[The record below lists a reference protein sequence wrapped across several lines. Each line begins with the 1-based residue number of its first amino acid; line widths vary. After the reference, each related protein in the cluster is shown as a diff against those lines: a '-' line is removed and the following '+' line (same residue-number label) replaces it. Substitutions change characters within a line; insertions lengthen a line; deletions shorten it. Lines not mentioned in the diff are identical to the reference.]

1 MREDLSKV
9 EVLGDPNYLPRKAVE
24 NIPTGMALVI
34 FAHMS
39 VSSFM

>member
-24 NIPTGMALVI
+24 KIRPAWHWLSMPVESWEPA
-34 FAHMS
+34 
-39 VSSFM
+39 